1 MIKME
6 FDFEENGEKI
16 TKPITIKLLD
26 SAGEERFRTIS
37 KSFCTISKS
46 FCKSSDGAVLLYDI
60 TERKTFEHAI
70 EWINIIKNSRGRD
83 EDKYSMLL
91 IGTKTDMIK
100 SGKKERQVET
110 DEAIS
115 KCEDLNLEWGGE
127 CSNNQYFTDQQCKEI
142 FKKFIQAIYKKIGLK
157 KSIHHNIIKIE
168 NKPQKR
174 NNSQYRCIIF

>member
-1 MIKME
+1 ME

-16 TKPITIKLLD
+16 TKPITIKLFD
-26 SAGEERFRTIS
+26 TAGEQRFKEIP
-37 KSFCTISKS
+37 KSL
-46 FCKSSDGAVLLYDI
+46 CKSSDGAVLLYDI
-60 TERKTFEHAI
+60 TERKTFKYAI
-70 EWINIIKNSRGRD
+70 ERIKSIKNSGGID
-83 EDKYSMLL
+83 DDKYSILL
-91 IGTKTDMIK
+91 IGTKIDMIK

-142 FKKFIQAIYKKIGLK
+142 FKKFIQVIYKKIGLK
-157 KSIHHNIIKIE
+157 KSTHHYIIEIE